1 MLASAAKLHVRQIKR
16 TVEFLI
22 TNGVKTLNKLRAIK
36 FEDLL
41 FNNTSPQACCKQRRR
56 AGALIVLSQA
66 VKILIREALEAIQNE
81 KRMRLPGTWERGSVC
96 CMLRCAERAVGS
108 KAGGSPCGPTTGDSE

>member
-41 FNNTSPQACCKQRRR
+41 FNNTSPQACCIQQRR
-56 AGALIVLSQA
+56 AGTLILLFQA

-81 KRMRLPGTWERGSVC
+81 KRMRLPGTWERGFCVLHAEVC
-96 CMLRCAERAVGS
+96 RTRSWQQSRRQPLWPYHRRL
-108 KAGGSPCGPTTGDSE
+108 

>member
-41 FNNTSPQACCKQRRR
+41 FNNTSPQARCIQRRR
-56 AGALIVLSQA
+56 AGTLILLSQA

-81 KRMRLPGTWERGSVC
+81 KRMRLPGTWERGFLCVAC
-96 CMLRCAERAVGS
+96 
-108 KAGGSPCGPTTGDSE
+108 